1 MSTSAITS
9 TSTSTSTTTT
19 GSSSSSSSSTIDFES
34 FLSLL
39 TTELKYQ
46 DPTDPVSSTEYVSQM
61 AQLSSLTQL
70 NNINNSLGSS
80 QAYSLL
86 GKEVT
91 YQTTDSSGDTIT
103 ATGTVES
110 VVISSGTA
118 YLVIDGS
125 KVELS
130 SVTQVNASTE

>member
-1 MSTSAITS
+1 MSTSAIISASS
-9 TSTSTSTTTT
+9 TSSTSTTT
-19 GSSSSSSSSTIDFES
+19 GSSSSSVIDFES

-46 DPTDPVSSTEYVSQM
+46 DPTEPVSSTEYVSQM

-70 NNINNSLGSS
+70 NNINSSLTSN

-91 YQTTDSSGDTIT
+91 YQSTDSAGNTTTI
-103 ATGTVES
+103 TGTVAS
-110 VVISSGTA
+110 VVTSGGTS
-118 YLVIDGS
+118 YLVIDGT

-130 SVTQVNASTE
+130 SVIQVDASAE

>member
-9 TSTSTSTTTT
+9 TSSSNTSTTT
-19 GSSSSSSSSTIDFES
+19 SSSSNTLIDFES

-46 DPTDPVSSTEYVSQM
+46 DPTEPVSSTEFVSQM

-86 GKEVT
+86 GKTVS
-91 YQTTDSSGDTIT
+91 YQTTDSSGNTVT
-103 ATGTVES
+103 VSGTVDS
-110 VVISSGTA
+110 VVTSSGSS
-118 YLVIDGS
+118 YLVIDGT

-130 SVTQVNASTE
+130 SIVQVDATGE